1 MCDRRGSLLYKLFC
15 NMLVLCHLRA
25 SLFYVLLHGYIKS
38 ISSDSKLTV
47 SKLSTDLTVV

>member
-1 MCDRRGSLLYKLFC
+1 MCDRRGSLLYKLFWA
-15 NMLVLCHLRA
+15 M
-25 SLFYVLLHGYIKS
+25 LHGYIKS